1 VTTPIS
7 VQDRVLNDAQLVLA
21 GERSSG
27 KSSLLENLT
36 GLPVPIATGQGT
48 RFPIEF
54 KMIKDINKYEIR
66 SKIIPNGMF
75 TNLNPKKLQEFNNKE
90 LTLPMMSIDFVELLR
105 EVSRLR

>member
-1 VTTPIS
+1 M
-7 VQDRVLNDAQLVLA
+7 QDRVLNEAQLVLA

-36 GLPVPIATGQGT
+36 GLPVPIGKGQGT

-54 KMIKDINKYEIR
+54 KMIKDVRKYEIR
-66 SKIIPNGMF
+66 SRIIPNGMF
-75 TNLNPKKLQEFNNKE
+75 TNLDPKKLQEFNDKKE

-105 EVSRLR
+105 EVSRLM